1 MRVLFASVYPH
12 LPDVVGGLQTTTD
25 NFCIALRDAGAEV
38 AVLCGRVANQPDI
51 KPPNTLRDGSLG
63 YTVIRTADPVNA
75 LPMVAAAWNAS
86 VIVVQSGTT
95 LLPMVLRSLE
105 MTLPTAVYLH
115 NVEEHQLGGALVADP
130 RLLFLSNSV
139 FTARRWR
146 VLSGIDSVVVQPLV
160 LPERYLVTRLG
171 NRVLF
176 VNPVPIK
183 GVEIMFGLAAACPE
197 IPFLVAESWGLEPR
211 WRDYCV
217 RRAARHRNI
226 EWTVPTS
233 EMRVLYNQARTLL
246 MPSIWEEAFGR
257 TAVEAQISGIPVVA
271 SQRGA
276 LPETVG
282 AGGIL
287 VDPHAPL
294 AEWAAAL
301 RRAYRPSPEYE
312 ALSQAAREHAY
323 QTAAA
328 PLIAGQLLT
337 LLAAHASRQAV
348 TGRPPG
354 SV

>member
-25 NFCIALRDAGAEV
+25 NLCIALRDAGADV
-38 AVLCGRVANQPDI
+38 AVLCGLVVHHPGITPASAQ
-51 KPPNTLRDGSLG
+51 RDDSLG
-63 YTVIRTADPVNA
+63 YTVIRAADPVNA

-105 MTLPTAVYLH
+105 TRLPTAVYLH
-115 NVEEHQLGGALVADP
+115 NVEEHQLGGALLADP

-146 VLSGIDSVVVQPLV
+146 VLSGVDSVVVPPLV
-160 LPERYLVTRLG
+160 LPERYLVRNLG
-171 NRVLF
+171 DRVLF

-183 GVEIMFGLAAACPE
+183 GVEIMFALAGACPE
-197 IPFLVAESWGLEPR
+197 IPFLVAESWGLDGH
-211 WRDYCV
+211 WREHCLKRV
-217 RRAARHRNI
+217 RRLRNI
-226 EWTVPTS
+226 EWTAPTS
-233 EMRVLYNQARTLL
+233 DMKILYRQSRTLL

-257 TAVEAQISGIPVVA
+257 TAAEAQISGIPVVA

-276 LPETVG
+276 LPDTVG
-282 AGGIL
+282 SGGIL

-294 AEWAAAL
+294 AEWTGAL
-301 RRAYRPSPEYE
+301 RRAYMPSPAYD
-312 ALSQAAREHAY
+312 ALSQAAREHAF

-328 PLIAGQLLT
+328 PLITGKLLT
-337 LLAAHASRQAV
+337 LLAAHSSRHAV
-348 TGRPPG
+348 TNLAQDFA
-354 SV
+354 